1 MKRSSTFYL
10 VFLAITIALV
20 LVFSWFVRENE
31 QNEGLATIES
41 EEGGI
46 TVSITPILP
55 FGTESWGF
63 QVELNTHTDSLPED
77 LKERASLIVN
87 EDLTLSAIS
96 WEMSANEAHHK
107 EGILSFQAAEN
118 NPDSLELILEDIGG
132 VEKRTFTWRLK

>member
-41 EEGGI
+41 EEGGV
-46 TVSITPILP
+46 TVSVTPVMPL
-55 FGTESWGF
+55 GTNGWEF
-63 QVELNTHTDSLPED
+63 EVELNTHSGTLPED
-77 LKERASLIVN
+77 LKDQTSLIVN
-87 EDLTLSAIS
+87 DELTLSAIS

>member
-1 MKRSSTFYL
+1 MKRTSTFYL

-55 FGTESWGF
+55 LTTDRWDFE
-63 QVELNTHTDSLPED
+63 VELNTHSGTLPED
-77 LKERASLIVN
+77 LKDQASLIVN
-87 EDLTLSAIS
+87 DELILSAIS

-107 EGILSFQAAEN
+107 EGILSFQKTELDA
-118 NPDSLELILEDIGG
+118 DSIELVLEDVGG